1 MRLAAW
7 ERGRWQ
13 PGSSTLSLPFCKR
26 VASMHSSLFIQGS
39 QEKCVSKH
47 TAQEPLDARHKTC
60 IVLVCLGVPAV
71 HAPWCSVPF

>member
-26 VASMHSSLFIQGS
+26 VASMSSKGIRRN
-39 QEKCVSKH
+39 KCVSKH
-47 TAQEPLDARHKTC
+47 TAQEPLGTRHKTC
-60 IVLVCLGVPAV
+60 IVLLCLGVPAV